1 MQNEIDAIEF
11 LRCDP
16 VDGVGVRVNG
26 KIAKKW
32 LLENKGVISGGNVF
46 FLKIKNLGAGVYK
59 VSKAPLT
66 VRETLMIK

>member
-16 VDGVGVRVNG
+16 VDGVGVRVSK

-32 LLENKGVISGGNVF
+32 LLEDKSIVCGGYVF
-46 FLKIKNLGAGVYK
+46 YLKIKNLGMGVYK
-59 VSKAPLT
+59 VTKAPLT
-66 VRETLMIK
+66 VSETLTIK